1 MTPPKKI
8 PSGLLIIGTMKLV
21 IATLLAAASLG
32 AFKLIHKDVEE
43 TLNQIIILMHLDPDN
58 HFINTAIEKVAGF
71 DPKQLKAIGAGTMV
85 YAALYV
91 LEGIGLLMGKHWAE
105 YLVIIIT
112 GSLLPLECY
121 EIIEKTTALRIGV
134 LVINM
139 AVMIYLILRLKR
151 DARAKKSA
159 A

>member
-1 MTPPKKI
+1 M
-8 PSGLLIIGTMKLV
+8 
-21 IATLLAAASLG
+21 
-32 AFKLIHKDVEE
+32 
-43 TLNQIIILMHLDPDN
+43 
-58 HFINTAIEKVAGF
+58 
-71 DPKQLKAIGAGTMV
+71 
-85 YAALYV
+85 
-91 LEGIGLLMGKHWAE
+91 
-105 YLVIIIT
+105 
-112 GSLLPLECY
+112 PLECY